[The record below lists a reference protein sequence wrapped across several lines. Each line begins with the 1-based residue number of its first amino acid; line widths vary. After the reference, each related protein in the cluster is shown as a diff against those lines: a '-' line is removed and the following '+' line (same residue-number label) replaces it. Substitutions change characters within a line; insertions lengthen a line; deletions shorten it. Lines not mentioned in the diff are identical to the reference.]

1 VKIYLPNHT
10 EIQLPKQL
18 VKNIQSGITL
28 SQKKDLDLKILTN
41 TDPRTSE
48 DLVSFINIS
57 PSSCLFYF
65 IADKPFMEPRK
76 DYDDYTRFINDT
88 YVEEKTDML
97 NNTCNFEEK
106 RSSFVTKNYNPLM
119 TLRTYSEL
127 EARPVTMLNRKGAVT
142 TKNSRVSMN
151 PVERRMGSTFT
162 DFDVRPKILESK
174 ISQRDD
180 FFNLSDGFKKI
191 FAADKKD

>member
-1 VKIYLPNHT
+1 VPGYTGHIKGLISENLFAQSYGNSTSKAIGKKHPIGHNV
-10 EIQLPKQL
+10 IPKERFRSQNTNQYRS
-18 VKNIQSGITL
+18 KNF
-28 SQKKDLDLKILTN
+28 
-41 TDPRTSE
+41 RR
-48 DLVSFINIS
+48 F
-57 PSSCLFYF
+57 
-65 IADKPFMEPRK
+65 ADKPFMEPRK

-106 RSSFVTKNYNPLM
+106 RNSFVTKNYNPLM

-127 EARPVTMLNRKGAVT
+127 EARPMTMLRKGAIT

>member
-1 VKIYLPNHT
+1 
-10 EIQLPKQL
+10 
-18 VKNIQSGITL
+18 
-28 SQKKDLDLKILTN
+28 
-41 TDPRTSE
+41 
-48 DLVSFINIS
+48 
-57 PSSCLFYF
+57 
-65 IADKPFMEPRK
+65 MEPRK

-97 NNTCNFEEK
+97 NNTCNFEE
-106 RSSFVTKNYNPLM
+106 RRNSFAVKNYNPLM

-127 EARPVTMLNRKGAVT
+127 ESRPVTMLNRKGAVT

-151 PVERRMGSTFT
+151 PTERRMGSTFT

-191 FAADKKD
+191 FAKDRKD

>member
-1 VKIYLPNHT
+1 MPGYTGHIKGLISENLFAQSYGNSTSKAIGKKHPIGHNVI
-10 EIQLPKQL
+10 PKERFRSQNTNQYRS
-18 VKNIQSGITL
+18 KNF
-28 SQKKDLDLKILTN
+28 
-41 TDPRTSE
+41 RR
-48 DLVSFINIS
+48 F
-57 PSSCLFYF
+57 
-65 IADKPFMEPRK
+65 ADKPFMEPRK

-106 RSSFVTKNYNPLM
+106 RNSFVTKNYNPLM

-127 EARPVTMLNRKGAVT
+127 EARPMTMLRKGAIT

>member
-1 VKIYLPNHT
+1 M

-18 VKNIQSGITL
+18 VKKHPIGHNIIPKERFR
-28 SQKKDLDLKILTN
+28 SQNTN
-41 TDPRTSE
+41 QYRSKN
-48 DLVSFINIS
+48 FRR
-57 PSSCLFYF
+57 F
-65 IADKPFMEPRK
+65 ADKPFMEPRK

-106 RSSFVTKNYNPLM
+106 RNSFVTKNYNPLM

-127 EARPVTMLNRKGAVT
+127 EARPMTMLRKGAIT

>member
-1 VKIYLPNHT
+1 VPGYTGHIKGLISENLFAQSYGNSTSKAIGKKHPIGHNV
-10 EIQLPKQL
+10 IPKERFRSQNTNQYRS
-18 VKNIQSGITL
+18 KNF
-28 SQKKDLDLKILTN
+28 
-41 TDPRTSE
+41 RR
-48 DLVSFINIS
+48 F
-57 PSSCLFYF
+57 
-65 IADKPFMEPRK
+65 ADKPFMEPRK

-97 NNTCNFEEK
+97 NSTCNFEEK
-106 RSSFVTKNYNPLM
+106 RNSFVTKNYNPLM

-127 EARPVTMLNRKGAVT
+127 EARPMTMLNRKGAIT

>member
-1 VKIYLPNHT
+1 VPGYTGHIKGLISENLFAQSYGNSTSKAIGKKHPIGHNV
-10 EIQLPKQL
+10 IPKERFRSQNTNQYRS
-18 VKNIQSGITL
+18 KNF
-28 SQKKDLDLKILTN
+28 
-41 TDPRTSE
+41 RR
-48 DLVSFINIS
+48 F
-57 PSSCLFYF
+57 
-65 IADKPFMEPRK
+65 ADKPFMEPRK

-106 RSSFVTKNYNPLM
+106 RNSFVTKNYNPLM

-127 EARPVTMLNRKGAVT
+127 EARPMTMLNRKGATT